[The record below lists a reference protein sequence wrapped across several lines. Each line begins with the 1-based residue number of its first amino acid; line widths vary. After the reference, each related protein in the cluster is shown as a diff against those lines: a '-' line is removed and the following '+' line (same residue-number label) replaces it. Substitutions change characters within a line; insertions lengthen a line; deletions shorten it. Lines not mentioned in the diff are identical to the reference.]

1 MTAPKPPPQIIDP
14 DDTAFLILGAYVDKE
29 KRIAAEKAAA
39 EAAAEAAEKAK
50 QAALNQP
57 PPV

>member
-1 MTAPKPPPQIIDP
+1 MTAPKPPPQIIDH

-39 EAAAEAAEKAK
+39 EAAEKAK